1 MPDRLSPLP
10 TLKGLVEQLLP
21 AALSAF
27 LGKLVMR
34 TNVIRPVLTI
44 AILIALAP
52 APALAQPGLVRGKV
66 TDENGAPVRDAVAT
80 FQAEG
85 SQMQRQT
92 KTDAR
97 GEFLV
102 VGLEATRYKITVA
115 KEGFVT
121 DAISVGVLRENN
133 QLLEFRLTSAK
144 AAATAAPTVVS
155 EGPAIPVTAAV
166 AGTDPKATA
175 ALQALAKTAV
185 EALNGGRN
193 DEAIAAFTEIV
204 AASPQCADCYVNL
217 GVAHVNKQEYPQAE
231 AAFKKATGIKAD
243 HAEAYERLA
252 AVYSAQKK
260 FDLAAEAS
268 KNAATLIGAAPAA
281 SGGGGGNFA
290 ALYNQGVALFNGGK
304 FAEAKIAFESAA
316 NADPKMAMAHY
327 HLGIAAVNVGD
338 LALAVRALER
348 YLQLEPNGDKA
359 AEIKASLPALKGM
372 VKK

>member
-1 MPDRLSPLP
+1 
-10 TLKGLVEQLLP
+10 
-21 AALSAF
+21 
-27 LGKLVMR
+27 MR
-34 TNVIRPVLTI
+34 THVIRPVLTI
-44 AILIALAP
+44 AVVFAFAA

-66 TDENGAPVRDAVAT
+66 TDEAGMPVAGAVVT

-85 SQMQRQT
+85 SQTQRQA
-92 KTDAR
+92 KTEAK

-102 VGLEATRYKITVA
+102 VGLEPIRYKITVT

-121 DAISVGVLRENN
+121 DVITIGLLVNN
-133 QLLEFRLTSAK
+133 NPLLEFKLTSAK
-144 AAATAAPTVVS
+144 AAPAAAPTVPTVT

-166 AGTDPKATA
+166 AGADAKATA

-193 DEAIAAFTEIV
+193 DEAIAAFTELV
-204 AASPQCADCYVNL
+204 ANAPTCSDCYVNL
-217 GVAHVNKQEYPQAE
+217 GIAHVNKKDYPQAE
-231 AAFKKATGIKAD
+231 AAFKKATEIKAD

-268 KNAATLIGAAPAA
+268 RNAATLLGAAPAA
-281 SGGGGGNFA
+281 PGGGGGNFA

-304 FAEAKIAFESAA
+304 FAEAKTAFEAA
-316 NADPKMAMAHY
+316 TKTDPKMAMAHY
-327 HLGIAAVNVGD
+327 HLGIAALNVGD
-338 LALAVRALER
+338 FPLAVRALER
-348 YLQLEPNGDKA
+348 YLQLEPNGEKA
-359 AEIKASLPALKGM
+359 AEVKASLPALKGM

>member
-1 MPDRLSPLP
+1 ML
-10 TLKGLVEQLLP
+10 TH
-21 AALSAF
+21 
-27 LGKLVMR
+27 
-34 TNVIRPVLTI
+34 VIRRVLTI
-44 AILIALAP
+44 AVLIALAA

-66 TDENGAPVRDAVAT
+66 TDEKGAPVRDAVAT

-85 SQMQRQT
+85 SQAQRQA
-92 KTDAR
+92 KTDAK
-97 GEFLV
+97 GEFLL
-102 VGLEATRYKITVA
+102 VGLEAARYKITIA

-121 DAISVGVLRENN
+121 DVITIGLLVNN
-133 QLLEFRLTSAK
+133 NPLLEFKLMSAK

-155 EGPAIPVTAAV
+155 EGPAIPVAAV
-166 AGTDPKATA
+166 VAGADAKATA

-193 DEAIAAFTEIV
+193 DEAIAAFTELV
-204 AASPQCADCYVNL
+204 ANAPTCSDCYVNL
-217 GVAHVNKQEYPQAE
+217 GIAHVNKKEYPQAE
-231 AAFKKATGIKAD
+231 AAFKKATEIKAD

-268 KNAATLIGAAPAA
+268 RSAATLIGAVPAA
-281 SGGGGGNFA
+281 PGGGGGNFS

-304 FAEAKIAFESAA
+304 FAEAKTAFEAA
-316 NADPKMAMAHY
+316 TKADPKMAMAHY
-327 HLGIAAVNVGD
+327 HLGIAALNVGD
-338 LALAVRALER
+338 FPLAVGAMER
-348 YLQLEPNGDKA
+348 YLQLEPNGEKA